1 MSLDV
6 ARQRAAHHEASHAV
20 ACLQLGLPIIKITI
34 AHGESYLQ
42 RGYYQQTPGLAVE
55 FLSIMSLAG
64 SEGEK
69 LFFPPAADGYGD
81 SIDLVMV
88 RRYLRPRSELEF
100 ISETARLHAAA
111 RRLVEA
117 VDQDLD
123 YRCRPVEVRLR
134 PIVW

>member
-1 MSLDV
+1 MD
-6 ARQRAAHHEASHAV
+6 ARRRAAHHEASHAA

-42 RGYYQQTPGLAVE
+42 RGYYQQTPGLAAE

-69 LFFPPAADGYGD
+69 LFFPPADDGYGD
-81 SIDLVMV
+81 HADIAMV
-88 RRYLRPRSELEF
+88 RRYLQPRSELEF
-100 ISETARLHAAA
+100 ISQTARLPAAA

-117 VDQDLD
+117 E
-123 YRCRPVEVRLR
+123 RTRISRLLL
-134 PIVW
+134 PLC

>member
-1 MSLDV
+1 MD
-6 ARQRAAHHEASHAV
+6 ARRRAAHHEASHAV

-42 RGYYQQTPGLAVE
+42 RGYYQQTPGIAAE

-69 LFFPPAADGYGD
+69 LFFPPADDGYGD
-81 SIDLVMV
+81 HADIAMV
-88 RRYLRPRSELEF
+88 RRYLQPRSELEF
-100 ISETARLHAAA
+100 ISQTARLPAAA

-117 VDQDLD
+117 E
-123 YRCRPVEVRLR
+123 RTRISRLLL
-134 PIVW
+134 PLC